1 MVEKAPEGEF
11 GAGGGGA
18 HGWLSQLSVRL
29 WLTSR
34 FMGSSPPSGSELTA
48 RSLEPALD
56 SVSPSFSAPH
66 LLMLCLSLSKMNKR
80 FFKKKKRHWNFLRA
94 FWPISSLSLSAVTMI
109 CWKPQRIVSLSCLV
123 SYGCPC

>member
-66 LLMLCLSLSKMNKR
+66 LLMLCVSLSKMNKR
-80 FFKKKKRHWNFLRA
+80 FLKKKKKALEFPKSILANLLA
-94 FWPISSLSLSAVTMI
+94 LLSAVTMI